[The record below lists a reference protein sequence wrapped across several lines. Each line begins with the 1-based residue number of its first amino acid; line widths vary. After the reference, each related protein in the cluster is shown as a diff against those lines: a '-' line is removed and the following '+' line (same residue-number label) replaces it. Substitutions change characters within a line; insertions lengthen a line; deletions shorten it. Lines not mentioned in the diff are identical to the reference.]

1 MSRIRTVI
9 RRGLWLLLF
18 VLVAG
23 LLLPEARQVPVQGAD
38 RNDWHPQTF
47 WYHPWG
53 KSGVHKGV
61 DIFAD
66 AGTPVIASSGGL
78 VLYRGE
84 LSRGGKV
91 VLLLGP
97 KWRLHYYAHLQG
109 IADSGIWLGAGAP
122 VGTVGDSGNAAG
134 KPPHLHYSLVSLLPM
149 FWRADEAPQGWKKMF
164 FLDPTTHFVIRQGA

>member
-91 VLLLGP
+91 VLMLGP

-122 VGTVGDSGNAAG
+122 AGTVGDSGNAAG
-134 KPPHLHYSLVSLLPM
+134 KPPPLPYSLVSLLPM
-149 FWRADEAPQGWKKMF
+149 FWRAAEAPPGWKKMF
-164 FLDPTTHFVIRQGA
+164 FLDPTTHFVIRPGA

>member
-18 VLVAG
+18 VLAAG

-66 AGTPVIASSGGL
+66 AGTPVIARST
-78 VLYRGE
+78 
-84 LSRGGKV
+84 
-91 VLLLGP
+91 
-97 KWRLHYYAHLQG
+97 
-109 IADSGIWLGAGAP
+109 P
-122 VGTVGDSGNAAG
+122 VR
-134 KPPHLHYSLVSLLPM
+134 SLV
-149 FWRADEAPQGWKKMF
+149 
-164 FLDPTTHFVIRQGA
+164 